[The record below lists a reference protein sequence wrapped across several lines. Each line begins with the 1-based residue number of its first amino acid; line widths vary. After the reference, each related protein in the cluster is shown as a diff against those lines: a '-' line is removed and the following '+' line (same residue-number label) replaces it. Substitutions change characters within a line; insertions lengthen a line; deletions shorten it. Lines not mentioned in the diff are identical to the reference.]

1 MEYLDGLKVLL
12 IHHKTDREVFSFSK
26 PSCAYHDLT
35 IALEGRMRYTI
46 EDEHITLGEG
56 DAIYCPPRGKISREK
71 ESKASY
77 FSINFTTKTNEPLP
91 LNHGMTQLL
100 SHEVNAYID
109 IISYLLK
116 KPGLHSNEKVENLVK
131 NLLIK
136 VIELQEVNRPMPY
149 VEKIK
154 LYCAD
159 NFQKPLT
166 LETVAKYVN
175 LHPSYCST
183 IFKRSEGKSVTE
195 HINLLRINHAKE
207 LLDTTS
213 LRVGEVGVRCGIPDP
228 YYFSRVFNKICGI
241 SPSEYRRLTRTY
253 GGGMHLAYTEKRNK
267 NN

>member
-1 MEYLDGLKVLL
+1 M
-12 IHHKTDREVFSFSK
+12 SP

-35 IALEGRMRYTI
+35 IALNGRMRYTI
-46 EDEHITLGEG
+46 QDEHITLGEG
-56 DAIYCPPRGKISREK
+56 DAIYCPPRAKISREK

-116 KPGLHSNEKVENLVK
+116 KPGLHSNEKLENLVK

-183 IFKRSEGKSVTE
+183 IFKNCETSAVFFLQRKPAEPKLCGFDYDLKSVGIKFIPLWISCRSE
-195 HINLLRINHAKE
+195 LQR
-207 LLDTTS
+207 S
-213 LRVGEVGVRCGIPDP
+213 LPLQGRGEQ
-228 YYFSRVFNKICGI
+228 
-241 SPSEYRRLTRTY
+241 L
-253 GGGMHLAYTEKRNK
+253 
-267 NN
+267 